1 MNNQLLEYI
10 QSNILKEANI
20 DINFVYNNSKEKT
33 NNGEIKYVSDLHF
46 DLLYKPVDELDQFEE
61 LDGLQV
67 KQGEVIYGVK
77 YSLPSKNLD
86 EKIIKFFID
95 DKIVIDEEWDYY
107 KKEGCSWQYMKSI
120 EQTDFLDLF
129 KNTIDKLNSDIS
141 PLLTE
146 LHR

>member
-1 MNNQLLEYI
+1 MNNQLLEYV

-33 NNGEIKYVSDLHF
+33 NNGEIKYVNDLHF

-95 DKIVIDEEWDYY
+95 DKIVIDDEWDYY
-107 KKEGCSWQYMKSI
+107 KKEGYSWQYMRSI